1 MSASLGSKLS
11 DNLSE
16 GLNRATEVLTF
27 DEAYDAR
34 VLRRRRRLALLHG
47 HVRPGT
53 LVLFVANRFVDLY
66 FLADM
71 VVVFNTAVF
80 DPKLNKWVLD
90 RRKIAKYYFRGWFA
104 LDVLSILPYDVLNA
118 KSLSPL
124 RLLRTLKVL
133 RLLKLLRVAR
143 VGRVLRTWAPRLH
156 MSFKTIAV
164 LRASLLIVVV
174 HWLSVQLP
182 HGAHALLLAA
192 VVVADVPR
200 GLHDHRQGPGRHRG
214 YFSALHWAMRAHGRR
229 GRPFWGDDRGGRGLL
244 GTIVRLMI
252 GEVAAILGNS
262 DPASIEYKNTVDTLN
277 AFAAERKFPAEM
289 QRKLREFFV
298 SASSMFRNVYY
309 RKMLLS
315 LSPGLQQTIAKE
327 EIGRYITRIPFFR
340 YSICRTLNIKRGAQ
354 CNVLPD
360 RNKKVV
366 LVPKQEGEGAGERR
380 SQRAS
385 LVNQTWRRCANRN
398 NDGSRTGHVV
408 QSGYDCM
415 SFDVEYDDD
424 FLPDFESGMMVREL
438 SLHMQC
444 TSFMSHETIVHQG
457 ISWNDILYIMVEGVA
472 VVFDQHDQSIA
483 SKEVIS
489 PKANNVIGKDV
500 CTLLVDGKK
509 RIRDYMARTMTHCL
523 VYSMSADE
531 FTYLLDSA
539 HYQILRRGVRAYG
552 HWMVM
557 RDRGPEDGP
566 KTEDARLFDL
576 IAENYRDFFSLA
588 QSSTRP
594 PSAEAEKTAA
604 DAAIADWRRGAGAA
618 DRSLHGVDLVC
629 HGVWAPVC
637 AALGGLDGVFDLG
650 NAATAHRTYAAS
662 AKFAD
667 DLAAL
672 AASGDRALA
681 RRVRRRLK
689 AHPATA
695 TLEERWNLPVYGI
708 GPRRPVRDLDDALA
722 ATYVLVDGPRRGRR
736 RCRTASR
743 ARSASSRGPVKGVPA
758 TYHLTGKLP
767 PGAPSRY
774 VSDAL
779 APGAAFAGDW
789 GGHPRRA
796 LPRRRAAADAAIAAV
811 LAPN

>member
-1 MSASLGSKLS
+1 M
-11 DNLSE
+11 
-16 GLNRATEVLTF
+16 
-27 DEAYDAR
+27 
-34 VLRRRRRLALLHG
+34 
-47 HVRPGT
+47 
-53 LVLFVANRFVDLY
+53 
-66 FLADM
+66 
-71 VVVFNTAVF
+71 
-80 DPKLNKWVLD
+80 
-90 RRKIAKYYFRGWFA
+90 
-104 LDVLSILPYDVLNA
+104 
-118 KSLSPL
+118 
-124 RLLRTLKVL
+124 
-133 RLLKLLRVAR
+133 
-143 VGRVLRTWAPRLH
+143 
-156 MSFKTIAV
+156 
-164 LRASLLIVVV
+164 
-174 HWLSVQLP
+174 
-182 HGAHALLLAA
+182 
-192 VVVADVPR
+192 
-200 GLHDHRQGPGRHRG
+200 
-214 YFSALHWAMRAHGRR
+214 
-229 GRPFWGDDRGGRGLL
+229 
-244 GTIVRLMI
+244 
-252 GEVAAILGNS
+252 
-262 DPASIEYKNTVDTLN
+262 N

-385 LVNQTWRRCANRN
+385 LVNQTWRRRAALNRN

-424 FLPDFESGMMVREL
+424 FLPDFESGVDHERIVCAKGVDATRCVSEVQMMVREL

-557 RDRGPEDGP
+557 RDSVRAAMKAG
-566 KTEDARLFDL
+566 T
-576 IAENYRDFFSLA
+576 LA
-588 QSSTRP
+588 
-594 PSAEAEKTAA
+594 
-604 DAAIADWRRGAGAA
+604 
-618 DRSLHGVDLVC
+618 DLVE
-629 HGVWAPVC
+629 
-637 AALGGLDGVFDLG
+637 
-650 NAATAHRTYAAS
+650 
-662 AKFAD
+662 
-667 DLAAL
+667 
-672 AASGDRALA
+672 DRAAKESEIPNFKGSFLGRFPLVSA
-681 RRVRRRLK
+681 DFWTSDHL
-689 AHPATA
+689 P
-695 TLEERWNLPVYGI
+695 ERSRSVGA
-708 GPRRPVRDLDDALA
+708 VSE
-722 ATYVLVDGPRRGRR
+722 T
-736 RCRTASR
+736 R
-743 ARSASSRGPVKGVPA
+743 ARG
-758 TYHLTGKLP
+758 TLTLK
-767 PGAPSRY
+767 
-774 VSDAL
+774 
-779 APGAAFAGDW
+779 
-789 GGHPRRA
+789 RR
-796 LPRRRAAADAAIAAV
+796 
-811 LAPN
+811 

>member
-27 DEAYDAR
+27 GAYDEFPVQALGLQVFDPESAR
-34 VLRRRRRLALLHG
+34 YAYWEALLAPFIAYAAIVTPTELAFYG
-47 HVRPGT
+47 DDDGWRCFTDTCGPGT

-118 KSLSPL
+118 KSLSSL

-174 HWLSVQLP
+174 LHWLACSCRMVLTP
-182 HGAHALLLAA
+182 CFSRRSSSPTCLEDYMIIVKG
-192 VVVADVPR
+192 R
-200 GLHDHRQGPGRHRG
+200 GVTVE
-214 YFSALHWAMRAHGRR
+214 YFSALHWAMRALT
-229 GRPFWGDDRGGRGLL
+229 GDADAPILGVMILAVVAGLL
-244 GTIVRLMI
+244 GTIVTSFMI

-277 AFAAERKFPAEM
+277 AFAAERKFPGGDAAEAP
-289 QRKLREFFV
+289 R
-298 SASSMFRNVYY
+298 
-309 RKMLLS
+309 
-315 LSPGLQQTIAKE
+315 TIAKE

-385 LVNQTWRRCANRN
+385 L
-398 NDGSRTGHVV
+398 
-408 QSGYDCM
+408 SGYDCM

-424 FLPDFESGMMVREL
+424 FLPDFESGVDHERIVCAKGVDATRCVSEVQMMVREL

-557 RDRGPEDGP
+557 RDSVRAAMKAGTLADLVED
-566 KTEDARLFDL
+566 K
-576 IAENYRDFFSLA
+576 
-588 QSSTRP
+588 
-594 PSAEAEKTAA
+594 
-604 DAAIADWRRGAGAA
+604 RRGDSSDSSDSESDGGGRCGRDESDATDVSPVTPFGDHFPAGGGDAPGHA
-618 DRSLHGVDLVC
+618 RSKRHRDRVRKDVRSLGARVGALE
-629 HGVWAPVC
+629 
-637 AALGGLDGVFDLG
+637 AAVQAQTSKLDMIL
-650 NAATAHRTYAAS
+650 TH
-662 AKFAD
+662 
-667 DLAAL
+667 L
-672 AASGDRALA
+672 
-681 RRVRRRLK
+681 
-689 AHPATA
+689 
-695 TLEERWNLPVYGI
+695 I
-708 GPRRPVRDLDDALA
+708 
-722 ATYVLVDGPRRGRR
+722 RGRQ
-736 RCRTASR
+736 
-743 ARSASSRGPVKGVPA
+743 KQ
-758 TYHLTGKLP
+758 
-767 PGAPSRY
+767 
-774 VSDAL
+774 
-779 APGAAFAGDW
+779 
-789 GGHPRRA
+789 
-796 LPRRRAAADAAIAAV
+796 
-811 LAPN
+811 

>member
-1 MSASLGSKLS
+1 M
-11 DNLSE
+11 
-16 GLNRATEVLTF
+16 
-27 DEAYDAR
+27 
-34 VLRRRRRLALLHG
+34 
-47 HVRPGT
+47 
-53 LVLFVANRFVDLY
+53 
-66 FLADM
+66 
-71 VVVFNTAVF
+71 
-80 DPKLNKWVLD
+80 
-90 RRKIAKYYFRGWFA
+90 
-104 LDVLSILPYDVLNA
+104 IL
-118 KSLSPL
+118 
-124 RLLRTLKVL
+124 
-133 RLLKLLRVAR
+133 
-143 VGRVLRTWAPRLH
+143 
-156 MSFKTIAV
+156 
-164 LRASLLIVVV
+164 
-174 HWLSVQLP
+174 
-182 HGAHALLLAA
+182 A
-192 VVVADVPR
+192 VVA
-200 GLHDHRQGPGRHRG
+200 
-214 YFSALHWAMRAHGRR
+214 
-229 GRPFWGDDRGGRGLL
+229 GLL
-244 GTIVRLMI
+244 GTIVTSFMI

-366 LVPKQEGEGAGERR
+366 LIPKQEGEGAGERR

-385 LVNQTWRRCANRN
+385 LVNQTWRRRAALNRN

-424 FLPDFESGMMVREL
+424 FLPDFESGVDHERIVCAKGVDATRCVSEVQMMVREL

-557 RDRGPEDGP
+557 RDSVRAAMKAGTLADLVEDKRRGDSSDSSDSESDGGGRGGRD
-566 KTEDARLFDL
+566 ESDATDVSPVTPFGDHFPADGGDAPVRP
-576 IAENYRDFFSLA
+576 
-588 QSSTRP
+588 P
-594 PSAEAEKTAA
+594 PSAAG
-604 DAAIADWRRGAGAA
+604 GAGAA
-618 DRSLHGVDLVC
+618 PKKLEPLGRGQGHARSKR
-629 HGVWAPVC
+629 
-637 AALGGLDGVFDLG
+637 
-650 NAATAHRTYAAS
+650 HR
-662 AKFAD
+662 D
-667 DLAAL
+667 
-672 AASGDRALA
+672 
-681 RRVRRRLK
+681 RVRKDVRGLGARVG
-689 AHPATA
+689 A
-695 TLEERWNLPVYGI
+695 LEAAVQAQTSK
-708 GPRRPVRDLDDALA
+708 LDMIL
-722 ATYVLVDGPRRGRR
+722 THLIRGRQ
-736 RCRTASR
+736 
-743 ARSASSRGPVKGVPA
+743 KQ
-758 TYHLTGKLP
+758 
-767 PGAPSRY
+767 
-774 VSDAL
+774 
-779 APGAAFAGDW
+779 
-789 GGHPRRA
+789 
-796 LPRRRAAADAAIAAV
+796 
-811 LAPN
+811 